1 MPYTYPPSGPT
12 LSGDAVTIHRML
24 ANPTLVARRLRT
36 LLEQRYIADA
46 ILKGRF
52 QVFGGA
58 IAYETGEPIGT
69 AENPRA
75 VAPGAEYPLVKASRT
90 APCRSRA
97 PPSGDRTRRSPTRR
111 SSDSCAAPSTG
122 RLAGW
127 PTSR

>member
-75 VAPGAEYPLVKASRT
+75 VAPGAEYPLVKARGRH
-90 APCRSRA
+90 PVDRA
-97 PPSGDRTRRSPTRR
+97 HHQVGTGHGGHRRGDQATPAQPRRP
-111 SSDSCAAPSTG
+111 G
-122 RLAGW
+122 V
-127 PTSR
+127 